1 MLMQNANECV
11 NIVVKH
17 LKKSGVSVNKN
28 YEKVKKTERDFLST
42 HATGIN
48 QIYLLL
54 EKVEHYEE
62 ALVSQP
68 NS

>member
-1 MLMQNANECV
+1 MLMLNANECV
-11 NIVVKH
+11 NLIVKH
-17 LKKSGVSVNKN
+17 LKKSGVMVNKN
-28 YEKVKKTERDFLST
+28 YEKVKKSERDFLST

-62 ALVSQP
+62 ALES
-68 NS
+68 